1 MSVARE
7 SAGEQ
12 PIVVHG
18 PFTGD
23 ADRLD
28 AVALLPPPVYR
39 PLPEEPTVV
48 DHAELE
54 PAPVA
59 TAAPQRAFGLDAMR
73 GLLLLAMNF
82 AFTIPPWG
90 PFPEWMYHMQ
100 VPPSTT
106 GAFVEQ
112 PGLTWRDMLYPG
124 FLFTMSAAIPITMS
138 ARLAKGMPYP
148 QIAWIAIRRGALLL
162 LFSLIIGHVN
172 PYWTHDNTK
181 TGNITAIFG
190 LLVAFAF
197 FVKPRSDWSERS
209 VRWLRYAAWAGVL
222 AVLFVVPAWYGGEF
236 DPVRQD
242 NVILSIA
249 FLTVA
254 GTLIWLFT
262 RFNVAVR
269 LAILAI
275 AVVGRMLAPRVDWIG
290 SVWNATPAPWL
301 YQSWFLDL
309 LVIVIPGTIVGDL
322 LVRWMKRAPDAE
334 PALWSRGRLMTLAAI
349 GLCVGPILAVG
360 LYERRYPGATAVA
373 IVALSALY
381 VFVAAKPRN
390 ERDYVLFRLCA
401 LAAIMLV
408 AGAMLEPFE
417 GGIKKDPQTLGYLV
431 LMTGMAIAGL
441 TSLLIVVDEFG
452 TGKRSLRPLVEI
464 GQNPLFAYVVCFLG
478 VLHVLFLFNLGGLFT
493 ATWQQAALRSVV
505 LTAFV
510 GLLVWLT
517 TRHRLLWRA

>member
-1 MSVARE
+1 VSV
-7 SAGEQ
+7 SQQ
-12 PIVVHG
+12 PVTEEPIIVHG

-28 AVALLPPPVYR
+28 TVAILPPPVYR
-39 PLPEEPTVV
+39 PEEPAVV
-48 DHAELE
+48 E
-54 PAPVA
+54 PVEPDPAVIV

-90 PFPEWMYHMQ
+90 PFPAWMYHMQ
-100 VPPSTT
+100 VPPSES

-112 PGLTWRDMLYPG
+112 AGLTWRDMLYPG
-124 FLFTMSAAIPITMS
+124 FLFTMATAIPITMS

-148 QIAWIAIRRGALLL
+148 QIAWIALRRAALLL

-172 PYWTHDNTK
+172 PYWTHDYTK
-181 TGNITAIFG
+181 TGNIAAIFG
-190 LLVAFAF
+190 LVVSFAF

-209 VRWLRYAAWAGVL
+209 VTWLRWAAWAGVI
-222 AVLFVVPAWYGGEF
+222 AVLFVVPSWYGQRF
-236 DPVRQD
+236 DPIRQD

-262 RFNVAVR
+262 RFNLAAR
-269 LAILAI
+269 LIILAI
-275 AVVGRMLAPRVDWIG
+275 AVAGRTLAPRVDWIG
-290 SVWNATPAPWL
+290 SVWYVTPAPWL

-322 LVRWMKRAPDAE
+322 LVRWMKR
-334 PALWSRGRLMTLAAI
+334 PADTESTLWSRGRLMALAAI
-349 GLCVGPILAVG
+349 GLSVSPILLVG
-360 LYERRYPGATAVA
+360 LYERRYAAATAIA
-373 IVALSALY
+373 LIALSALY
-381 VFVAAKPRN
+381 VFVAAKPRG

-408 AGAMLEPFE
+408 AGALLEPFE

-431 LMTGMAIAGL
+431 LMTGTAIAGL
-441 TSLLIVVDEFG
+441 TSLLIIVDAFR
-452 TGKRSLRPLVEI
+452 TGERSLRPLVEI

-478 VLHVLFLFNLGGLFT
+478 VLHVLWLLNAGNAFT
-493 ATWQQAALRSVV
+493 ATWPQATLRSVV
-505 LTAFV
+505 LTSIV
-510 GLLVWLT
+510 GFLVWLT
-517 TRHRLLWRA
+517 TRKRLLWRA